1 MKFLKNKI
9 NIVIALLVVIM
20 IVLILFSSQREN
32 KSKLED
38 LVGQGLSPIQ
48 KVIYNVSQAI
58 SNTYEGIVGYSQLV
72 DEVKKLSEENGILR
86 SQVNSYS
93 QLRTENDRLREILN
107 LKSRL
112 EDYKFLGTNIIGRN
126 GSYMDEYIIDRGL
139 KDGLKNGMVV
149 VANGGL
155 FGMVTSVSNNWSL
168 VSPIISGGVFVSGK
182 VQRTN
187 GNEGIIKG
195 QNNNEKSYD
204 LKMEYLPI
212 DEDIKE
218 GDTIVTSGLGEIY
231 PANIPI
237 GEVVLIE
244 NDKRNL
250 SKSVF
255 IKSHVNFKFISELFV
270 ILPNNED
277 GLGY

>member
-9 NIVIALLVVIM
+9 NIVIALLIVIM

-32 KSKLED
+32 KSKIEN

-48 KVIYNVSQAI
+48 KVIYNISEVI
-58 SNTYEGIVGYSQLV
+58 SNTYEGIVRYSQLV
-72 DEVKKLSEENGILR
+72 DEVEKLSEENGILR
-86 SQVNSYS
+86 SQINSYS

-107 LKSRL
+107 LRSRL
-112 EDYKFLGTNIIGRN
+112 ENYEFLGANIIGKN
-126 GSYMDEYIIDRGL
+126 GSYMDEYIIDCGL

-155 FGMVTSVSNNWSL
+155 FGMITSVSNNWSL
-168 VSPIISGGVFVSGK
+168 VSPIINGGVFVSGK

-218 GDTIVTSGLGEIY
+218 GDKIVTSGLGEIY

-237 GEVVLIE
+237 GEVVSIE

-255 IKSHVNFKFISELFV
+255 IKSHVNFQFISELFV
-270 ILPNNED
+270 ILPNDED
-277 GLGY
+277 GSGY